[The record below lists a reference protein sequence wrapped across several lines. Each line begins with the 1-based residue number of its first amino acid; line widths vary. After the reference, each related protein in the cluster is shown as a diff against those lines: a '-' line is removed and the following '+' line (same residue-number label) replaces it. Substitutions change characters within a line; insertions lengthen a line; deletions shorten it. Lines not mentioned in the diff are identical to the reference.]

1 VRAVGQWETEI
12 DQCVNKASFRG
23 FDFLP
28 ARTIDGVGNIGDRA
42 VVPAGGA
49 ESVMLIRRNHPV
61 TAFMFPIGAKP
72 INLTGEGKRCPV
84 GAARLRGAQHALL
97 QKVAKLVTASFAL
110 GILEEKRLL
119 AMLTEKKF
127 HAQLPRCLIMTVGD
141 RGLSA
146 ALHAPTVRLPIGV
159 KGQPR
164 SNLPLKF
171 GRTERFPNEHRE
183 SAGAGG
189 VVRLKCR
196 WG

>member
-1 VRAVGQWETEI
+1 M
-12 DQCVNKASFRG
+12 
-23 FDFLP
+23 
-28 ARTIDGVGNIGDRA
+28 
-42 VVPAGGA
+42 
-49 ESVMLIRRNHPV
+49 MLIRRNHPV
-61 TAFMFPIGAKP
+61 TTFVFPIGAKP
-72 INLTGEGKRCPV
+72 IGLIGGGEGFPI
-84 GAARLRGAQHALL
+84 GAARLHGAQYALIR
-97 QKVAKLVTASFAL
+97 KVAKLVTASFAL